1 MPVGTQVEQAARY
14 LRMLLERPGEYRELW
29 APDPDP
35 CAGRG
40 IDYTAV
46 ARVLAPHDAGE
57 RRLDRSVPVDGL
69 LTRTTRQALEGS
81 CLSAEVLT
89 RFVEAFALRRS
100 HARRLTALLAGA
112 STVRAVSR
120 GEDTPVARPHPAGPP
135 AHETLSLYE
144 SHVVGP
150 DGLPAEH
157 QTIQVIRSR
166 VDGLTSL
173 PYCFDTDELVV
184 EVLRGGRVDDRV
196 YSVGDGGDGGDPL
209 FAVDILLNRP
219 LAEGHTTLLRYHS
232 VFNYRSAPAP
242 ELRRGVLGRV
252 SDLTMWVRFHPDRL
266 PRRVWL
272 SRWDGIDQGRII
284 RREPVDL
291 DEQFSAHHRFGAIE
305 RAVVGFSWAWE

>member
-14 LRMLLERPGEYRELW
+14 LRMLLERPGEYRALW
-29 APDPDP
+29 ASDPDA

-46 ARVLAPHDAGE
+46 ARVLAPHDGGT
-57 RRLDRSVPVDGL
+57 RRSDRTVPVDGM

-81 CLSAEVLT
+81 CLSFEVLT
-89 RFVEAFALRRS
+89 RFVEAFAVRPS
-100 HARRLTALLAGA
+100 HARRLTALLEGA

-120 GEDTPVARPHPAGPP
+120 GEDTPTARPHPAGPK

-184 EVLRGGRVDDRV
+184 DVLRGGRVGDQV
-196 YSVGDGGDGGDPL
+196 YSVGDSL

-232 VFNYRSAPAP
+232 VFSYRSAPAP
-242 ELRRGVLGRV
+242 ELRRGVRGRV

-272 SRWDGIDQGRII
+272 SRWDSVEQARII
-284 RREPVDL
+284 QREVVEL

-305 RAVVGFSWAWE
+305 RAVVGFSWQWD